1 MMECERDNLGA
12 VRKPTPPEVE
22 RRIRAASERRDH
34 AAATTIA
41 VEAYGPEILGFLATL
56 LDDPGAAD
64 DVFSVFCEDVWRGI
78 GGFAWRC
85 SARCWCYTL
94 ARNAAMRFLRS
105 PHERSVGQVPLS
117 AAPEIAQLTAR
128 VRRSSTAKH
137 LRSEVKSRMRELRE
151 RLPLEEQMLLIL
163 RVDKE
168 LPWDEVARVLGD
180 DDDLVRASA
189 RARKRFQLVKDELKR
204 LAHEAGLL

>member
-1 MMECERDNLGA
+1 MMECERDNLGT
-12 VRKPTPPEVE
+12 VRKPTPLEVE
-22 RRIRAASERRDH
+22 RRIRAAWERRDH

-64 DVFSVFCEDVWRGI
+64 DV
-78 GGFAWRC
+78 
-85 SARCWCYTL
+85 
-94 ARNAAMRFLRS
+94 NAAMRFLRS